1 MRKMMYEI
9 KKNKDNNK
17 KLELK
22 TIDLNFHQSLCQ
34 DGKIIFNEIFSREF
48 ARAEYFKLRTKYD
61 NGNCT
66 SDDVD
71 KMNLLST
78 EFEFECGTPATTDIS
93 GTPKELVGL
102 MYLTLFAHNSI
113 IKSYDCI
120 KDEDGG
126 NIYKLKFERIS
137 LGMDT
142 FYNKCKSTIAQV
154 KSGAIT
160 LEKAVDILKPLYNDC
175 TTLINHEASEKI
187 CKKWIES
194 TKEKN
199 TRLFIA
205 GLLPTYKLN
214 RSNRID
220 EKSPLKSQADFEK
233 YVAMW
238 LVSGGTMVIKKASGK
253 DTVTMS
259 SLIANATK

>member
-1 MRKMMYEI
+1 MRKAMYEI
-9 KKNKDNNK
+9 KKNHESK
-17 KLELK
+17 KLELV
-22 TIDLNFHQSLCQ
+22 TIDYNFHSSLCQ
-34 DGKIIFNEIFSREF
+34 EGKIIFNEIFSREY
-48 ARAEYFKLRTKYD
+48 ARAEYFKLRCKYD
-61 NGNCT
+61 NDKAA
-66 SDDVD
+66 SDDIV
-71 KMNLLST
+71 KMGLLES
-78 EFEFECGTPATTDIS
+78 EFDFTAASSATTDVS
-93 GTPKELVGL
+93 GTPKELIGL
-102 MYLTLFAHNSI
+102 MYLTLFAHNAI
-113 IKSYDCI
+113 IKSYDSE
-120 KDEDGG
+120 KDDDGSTT
-126 NIYKLKFERIS
+126 YKLKYERIS

-142 FYNKCKSTIAQV
+142 FYSKCKSTIAQV

-160 LEKAVDILKPLYNDC
+160 VEKAIETLKPLYNDC

-187 CKKWIES
+187 CKKWVES

-238 LVSGGTMVIKKASGK
+238 LVSGGTMVTKKASGK
-253 DTVTMS
+253 DSVTMA
-259 SLIANATK
+259 SLIANAAK